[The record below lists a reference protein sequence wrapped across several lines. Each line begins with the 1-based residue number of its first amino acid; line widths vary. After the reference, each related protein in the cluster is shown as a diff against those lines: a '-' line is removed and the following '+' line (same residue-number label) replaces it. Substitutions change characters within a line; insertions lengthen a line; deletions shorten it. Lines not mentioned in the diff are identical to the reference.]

1 MEGKR
6 AGTFDWRMLLVFG
19 VVVAAVAGFMAGYF
33 VGSANQ
39 PETLSIVDDY
49 GRSVKLSGP
58 AERIVSVSPTPTEI
72 LFAVGAGSNV
82 VGVDDYSDY
91 PAEAANLTKVG
102 SYTLNLEVIISLN
115 PDLIV
120 CSDLVPRSQL
130 DQLATQ
136 QGIPYFIFA
145 TRTMEDVYKD
155 IRLAGGL
162 TGHTTE
168 ADELVT
174 DLQTRVNA
182 ITSKTLAANVTKPRV
197 VIEYSPLW
205 TYGPGSFGDD
215 LIRLAGGE
223 KLDHNASNEYP
234 ELTSEFIIA
243 QNPEV
248 IVSTIGPMTTT
259 TESEIAGRE
268 GWSGISAVAGDN
280 IYSIDDNLLSRYGP
294 RIVDGLEQLAE
305 MIHPEL
311 FS

>member
-6 AGTFDWRMLLVFG
+6 AGTFDWRMLLVIG

-197 VIEYSPLW
+197 FIEYYPLW

-223 KLDHNASNEYP
+223 NIAANASNEYP

-243 QNPEV
+243 QNPEM
-248 IVSTIGPMTTT
+248 IVYTIGPMTTT
-259 TESEIAGRE
+259 TEAEIAGRE

-294 RIVDGLEQLAE
+294 RIVDGFEQLAE

>member
-6 AGTFDWRMLLVFG
+6 AGTFDWRMLLVIG

-197 VIEYSPLW
+197 FIEYYPLW

-223 KLDHNASNEYP
+223 NIAANASNEYP

-248 IVSTIGPMTTT
+248 IVYTIGPMTTT

-294 RIVDGLEQLAE
+294 RIVDGFEQLAE

>member
-1 MEGKR
+1 MESRKSG
-6 AGTFDWRMLLVFG
+6 AFDLKVLLVIG
-19 VVVAAVAGFMAGYF
+19 VVVAAVVGFMAGYF
-33 VGSANQ
+33 VGSASQ

-49 GRSVKLSGP
+49 GRNVQLSGV

-72 LFAVGAGSNV
+72 LFAIGAGSQV

-91 PAEAANLTKVG
+91 PAETANLTKVG
-102 SYTLNLEVIISLN
+102 SYTLNLEVIISLE

-120 CSDLVPRSQL
+120 CSDLVPRAQL

-155 IRLAGGL
+155 IRLAGGI

-168 ADELVT
+168 ADQLVSS
-174 DLQTRVNA
+174 LQTRVDA
-182 ITSKTLAANVTKPRV
+182 VTSKTLAANVTKPRV
-197 VIEYSPLW
+197 YIEYYPLW

-223 KLDHNASNEYP
+223 NIAANASNEYP
-234 ELTSEFIIA
+234 ELTSEYIIA
-243 QNPEV
+243 QDPEV
-248 IVSTIGPMTTT
+248 IVYTIGPMTMT
-259 TESEIAGRE
+259 TEAEISGRA
-268 GWSGISAVAGDN
+268 GWSGITAVATDN

-294 RIVDGLEQLAE
+294 RIVDGFEQLAE

>member
-6 AGTFDWRMLLVFG
+6 AGTFDWRMLLVIG

-197 VIEYSPLW
+197 FIEYYPLW

-223 KLDHNASNEYP
+223 NIAANASNEYP

-243 QNPEV
+243 QNPEM
-248 IVSTIGPMTTT
+248 IVYTIGPMTTT

-294 RIVDGLEQLAE
+294 RIVDGFEQLAE

>member
-1 MEGKR
+1 MESRK
-6 AGTFDWRMLLVFG
+6 AGAFNWKMLMVVLVA
-19 VVVAAVAGFMAGYF
+19 VAAVAGFMAGYF
-33 VGSANQ
+33 VGSASQ

-49 GRSVKLSGP
+49 GRNVKLSGT

-72 LFAVGAGSNV
+72 LFAVGAGSQI

-91 PAEAANLTKVG
+91 PAEVANLTKVG
-102 SYTLNLEVIISLN
+102 SYTLNLEVIISLD

-120 CSDLVPRSQL
+120 CSDLVPRAQL

-168 ADELVT
+168 ADQLAT
-174 DLQTRVNA
+174 QLQIRVNA
-182 ITSKTLAANVTKPRV
+182 VTSKTLAANVSKPDV
-197 VIEYSPLW
+197 YIEYYPLW

-223 KLDHNASNEYP
+223 NVAANASNEYP
-234 ELTSEFIIA
+234 ELTSEYIIA
-243 QNPEV
+243 QDPEM
-248 IVSTIGPMTTT
+248 IVYTIGPMTTT
-259 TESEIAGRE
+259 TKADIAGRA
-268 GWSGISAVAGDN
+268 GWGGISAVADDN

-294 RIVDGLEQLAE
+294 RVVDGLEQLAE

-311 FS
+311 FD

>member
-1 MEGKR
+1 MESRK
-6 AGTFDWRMLLVFG
+6 AGAFNWKMLLVTA
-19 VVVAAVAGFMAGYF
+19 VVVAAVAGFMAGYL
-33 VGSANQ
+33 VGSAKQ
-39 PETLSIVDDY
+39 PETMSIVDDY
-49 GRSVKLSGP
+49 GRNVKLSGM
-58 AERIVSVSPTPTEI
+58 AERIVSVAPTPTEI
-72 LFAVGAGSNV
+72 LFAVGAGSHV

-91 PAEAANLTKVG
+91 PGETANLTKVG

-120 CSDLVPRSQL
+120 CSDLVPRAQL

-168 ADELVT
+168 ADQLVT
-174 DLQTRVNA
+174 QLQTRVNA
-182 ITSKTLAANVTKPRV
+182 ITSKTLAANVTKSRV
-197 VIEYSPLW
+197 YIEYYPLW

-223 KLDHNASNEYP
+223 NIAANASNEYP
-234 ELTSEFIIA
+234 ELTPEYIIA
-243 QNPEV
+243 QNPEI
-248 IVSTIGPMTTT
+248 IVYTIGPMTTT
-259 TESEIAGRE
+259 TEAEIAGRE
-268 GWSGISAVAGDN
+268 GWSGISAVADDE

-294 RIVDGLEQLAE
+294 RVVDGLEQLGE